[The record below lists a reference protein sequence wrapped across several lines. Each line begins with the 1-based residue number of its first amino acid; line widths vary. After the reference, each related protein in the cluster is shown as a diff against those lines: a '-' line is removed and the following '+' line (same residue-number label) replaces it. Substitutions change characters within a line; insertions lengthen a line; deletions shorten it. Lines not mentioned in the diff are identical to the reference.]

1 MRGGGER
8 GVSPSLLLRIAA
20 VIGLLFAAGHSRGAP
35 WTPVKD
41 GPAAALLDG
50 MKSLQLDVMG
60 ARHSYWDFYQGFGL
74 SISVYLLMLAVL
86 LWQLAA
92 LARQDARRLR
102 PLLLTLAVAYLAAG
116 VLAWQYIFALPMA
129 FCGAIAVCI
138 LAAWWR
144 AGAAVAK
151 TGAAGGPA

>member
-1 MRGGGER
+1 M
-8 GVSPSLLLRIAA
+8 SPTLLLRIAA
-20 VIGLLFAAGHSRGAP
+20 LIGLLFAAGHSRGAP

-41 GPAAALLDG
+41 GPAGVLLES
-50 MKSLQLDVMG
+50 MKSLQLEVMG

-74 SISVYLLMLAVL
+74 SISACLFVLALL

-102 PLLLTLAVAYLAAG
+102 PLMLTIAAGYLAVGILGWLYIFVLPLVFG
-116 VLAWQYIFALPMA
+116 VLVAAL
-129 FCGAIAVCI
+129 I

-144 AGAAVAK
+144 AGRASS
-151 TGAAGGPA
+151 GAAA